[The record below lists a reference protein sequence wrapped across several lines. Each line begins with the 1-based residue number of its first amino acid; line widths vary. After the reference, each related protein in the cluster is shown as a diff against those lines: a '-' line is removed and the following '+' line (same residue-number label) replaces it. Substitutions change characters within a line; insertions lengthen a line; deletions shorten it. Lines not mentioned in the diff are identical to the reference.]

1 MASPRPPR
9 VLSRGDTIGFVLF
22 LIGGVAIAVAAVV
35 QSVVAIAQVPT
46 NRDITLLAPFVATE
60 AQAPLGPDGAPVA
73 VQLDSA
79 SVTVASLQP
88 AALGALVI
96 SHVLVRGRD
105 GDGGDLLLI
114 LCFGILR
121 GRIFSRAHTAL
132 VTAAGLVAIAGM
144 YFVPFFHNMAV
155 NGALALLS
163 DGRTIAPS
171 SERSISCPS
180 SASPSSSRSRAPPSR
195 SVTAC
200 SATPRVSRMTP
211 AVTDDGAHRHPLS
224 SRRASGSA
232 RHDADPP
239 ERTRRSLGGQPVGA
253 EERSCR
259 AIRYSTLSAICRVL
273 ECEVGELL
281 VAER

>member
-22 LIGGVAIAVAAVV
+22 LIGGVAIAIAAVV
-35 QSVVAIAQVPT
+35 QSVIAIAQVLP

-60 AQAPLGPDGAPVA
+60 AQAPLGPDGATVA

-88 AALGALVI
+88 AALGALVV
-96 SHVLVRGRD
+96 SHVLVAVAMVTVVT
-105 GDGGDLLLI
+105 LLLI

-121 GRIFSRAHTAL
+121 GRIFSRGHTAL

-163 DGRTIAPS
+163 DGTYDRAVVGTVDLL
-171 SERSISCPS
+171 SIFGV
-180 SASPSSSRSRAPPSR
+180 AFVVALAG
-195 SVTAC
+195 TAF
-200 SATPRVSRMTP
+200 
-211 AVTDDGAHRHPLS
+211 AVGDRLQRDTEG
-224 SRRASGSA
+224 
-232 RHDADPP
+232 
-239 ERTRRSLGGQPVGA
+239 
-253 EERSCR
+253 
-259 AIRYSTLSAICRVL
+259 
-273 ECEVGELL
+273 L
-281 VAER
+281 V

>member
-35 QSVVAIAQVPT
+35 QSVVAIAQVLP

-60 AQAPLGPDGAPVA
+60 AQAPLGPDGAPVV

-96 SHVLVRGRD
+96 SHLLVAVAMVTVVT
-105 GDGGDLLLI
+105 LLLM

-163 DGRTIAPS
+163 DGTYDRAVVGTVDLL
-171 SERSISCPS
+171 SIFGV
-180 SASPSSSRSRAPPSR
+180 AFVVALAG
-195 SVTAC
+195 TAF
-200 SATPRVSRMTP
+200 
-211 AVTDDGAHRHPLS
+211 AVGDRLQRDTEG
-224 SRRASGSA
+224 
-232 RHDADPP
+232 
-239 ERTRRSLGGQPVGA
+239 
-253 EERSCR
+253 
-259 AIRYSTLSAICRVL
+259 
-273 ECEVGELL
+273 L
-281 VAER
+281 V

>member
-1 MASPRPPR
+1 MTSPRPPR

-35 QSVVAIAQVPT
+35 QSVVAIAQVLP

-60 AQAPLGPDGAPVA
+60 AQAPLGPDGAPVV

-96 SHVLVRGRD
+96 SHLLVAVAMVTVVT
-105 GDGGDLLLI
+105 LLLM

-163 DGRTIAPS
+163 DGTYDRAVVGTVDLL
-171 SERSISCPS
+171 SIFGV
-180 SASPSSSRSRAPPSR
+180 AFVVALAG
-195 SVTAC
+195 TAF
-200 SATPRVSRMTP
+200 
-211 AVTDDGAHRHPLS
+211 AVGDRLQRDTEG
-224 SRRASGSA
+224 
-232 RHDADPP
+232 
-239 ERTRRSLGGQPVGA
+239 
-253 EERSCR
+253 
-259 AIRYSTLSAICRVL
+259 
-273 ECEVGELL
+273 L
-281 VAER
+281 V

>member
-35 QSVVAIAQVPT
+35 QSVVAIARVLP

-60 AQAPLGPDGAPVA
+60 AQAPLGPDGAPVV

-96 SHVLVRGRD
+96 SHALVAVAMVTVVT
-105 GDGGDLLLI
+105 LLLI

-132 VTAAGLVAIAGM
+132 VTASGLVAIAGI

-163 DGRTIAPS
+163 DGTYDRAVVGTVDLSTIFGVAFVV
-171 SERSISCPS
+171 
-180 SASPSSSRSRAPPSR
+180 ALAG
-195 SVTAC
+195 TAF
-200 SATPRVSRMTP
+200 
-211 AVTDDGAHRHPLS
+211 AVGDRLQRDTEG
-224 SRRASGSA
+224 
-232 RHDADPP
+232 
-239 ERTRRSLGGQPVGA
+239 
-253 EERSCR
+253 
-259 AIRYSTLSAICRVL
+259 
-273 ECEVGELL
+273 L
-281 VAER
+281 V

>member
-35 QSVVAIAQVPT
+35 QSVVAIAQVLP

-60 AQAPLGPDGAPVA
+60 AQAPLGPDGAPVV

-96 SHVLVRGRD
+96 SHLLVAVAMVTVVT
-105 GDGGDLLLI
+105 LLLI

-163 DGRTIAPS
+163 DGTYDRAVVGTVDLL
-171 SERSISCPS
+171 SIFGV
-180 SASPSSSRSRAPPSR
+180 AFVVALAG
-195 SVTAC
+195 TAF
-200 SATPRVSRMTP
+200 
-211 AVTDDGAHRHPLS
+211 AVGDRLQRDTEG
-224 SRRASGSA
+224 
-232 RHDADPP
+232 
-239 ERTRRSLGGQPVGA
+239 
-253 EERSCR
+253 
-259 AIRYSTLSAICRVL
+259 
-273 ECEVGELL
+273 L
-281 VAER
+281 V

>member
-9 VLSRGDTIGFVLF
+9 VLSRGDTIGFALF

-35 QSVVAIAQVPT
+35 QSVVAIAQVLP

-96 SHVLVRGRD
+96 SHVLVAVAMVTVVT
-105 GDGGDLLLI
+105 LLLI

-163 DGRTIAPS
+163 DGTYDRAVVGTVDLL
-171 SERSISCPS
+171 SIFGV
-180 SASPSSSRSRAPPSR
+180 AFVVALAG
-195 SVTAC
+195 TAF
-200 SATPRVSRMTP
+200 
-211 AVTDDGAHRHPLS
+211 AVGDRLQRDTEG
-224 SRRASGSA
+224 
-232 RHDADPP
+232 
-239 ERTRRSLGGQPVGA
+239 
-253 EERSCR
+253 
-259 AIRYSTLSAICRVL
+259 
-273 ECEVGELL
+273 L
-281 VAER
+281 V